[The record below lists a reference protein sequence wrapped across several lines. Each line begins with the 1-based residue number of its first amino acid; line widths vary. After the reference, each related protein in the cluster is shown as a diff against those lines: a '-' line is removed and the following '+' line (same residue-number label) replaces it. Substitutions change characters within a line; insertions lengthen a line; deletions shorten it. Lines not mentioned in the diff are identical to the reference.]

1 MNASALT
8 IEKQFIFMKLQGS
21 SLQSHYLYDD
31 PMTIHTALK
40 CCTEMVSLPFVFA
53 LLLLDR
59 MLFIVKANLRA
70 EEGGTF
76 KYLCAHP

>member
-21 SLQSHYLYDD
+21 SLRSHYLYDD
-31 PMTIHTALK
+31 PMAFHTALK
-40 CCTEMVSLPFVFA
+40 CCTEMVSLPFAFA
-53 LLLLDR
+53 LLLLDS
-59 MLFIVKANLRA
+59 MLFIVKANRKA
-70 EEGGTF
+70 EEGGAF